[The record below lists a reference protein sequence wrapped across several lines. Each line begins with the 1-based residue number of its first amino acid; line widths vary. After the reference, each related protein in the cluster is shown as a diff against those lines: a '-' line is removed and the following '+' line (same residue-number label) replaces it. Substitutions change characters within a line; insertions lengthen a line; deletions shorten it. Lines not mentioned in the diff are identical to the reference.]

1 MMTIP
6 PEMIDFIHNTNTT
19 CTACVQKAKP
29 DDRPVVWST
38 LPDPVDER
46 FCEENG
52 LLSMGSLVDRM
63 AAAREQRVPHVT
75 RDWA

>member
-1 MMTIP
+1 
-6 PEMIDFIHNTNTT
+6 MIDFIQNANTT
-19 CTACVQKAKP
+19 CTAHVQKAKP

-38 LPDPVDER
+38 LPFLVDEQDAGR
-46 FCEENG
+46 FGKKTGCCRSG
-52 LLSMGSLVDRM
+52 RSWIAW